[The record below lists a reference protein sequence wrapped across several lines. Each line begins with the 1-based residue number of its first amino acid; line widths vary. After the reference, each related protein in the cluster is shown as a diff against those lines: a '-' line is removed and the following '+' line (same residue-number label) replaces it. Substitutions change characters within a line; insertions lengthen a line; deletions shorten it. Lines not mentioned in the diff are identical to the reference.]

1 MRAASPDTT
10 RATEQWFLQH
20 GLSYFVP
27 EERRAAREALRPRR
41 VLPLVVVVALLA
53 TGAGGLLAWVSRQV
67 TVAPALLL
75 SLGLA
80 AATWYAL
87 TALRARPIV
96 TWALARAAGSLRTLL
111 PMATRALPLLLMFIT
126 FLFIN
131 TEVWQV
137 ASNLGAGAL
146 WLTAL
151 LFLVL
156 GAAYLVVRLP
166 EEVDRTD
173 DDVDDRFLLDACA
186 GTPLEHACRELVE
199 DPASDPASYAEVTGF
214 ARWNLVLVLMI
225 VQLVQ
230 VLLLTVSVFVFL
242 MVFGSLI
249 MTQDVMKDWAI
260 APTTHL
266 PGLTSVSRE
275 LFQVSVFLAAFSGL
289 YLTVSTVTDETYRG
303 QFFAGVTRELER
315 AVGVR
320 AVYLALRDHV
330 PDRDHDRPPVVDE
343 GPVAER
349 R

>member
-1 MRAASPDTT
+1 MRSVAADQL

-27 EERRAAREALRPRR
+27 EERRAAREALRARR
-41 VLPLVVVVALLA
+41 IVPLVVAVVVLA
-53 TGAGGLLAWVSRQV
+53 SGAGGLLAWVSDQL

-75 SLGLA
+75 SLGLT

-96 TWALARAAGSLRTLL
+96 TWALSRTLGSLRTLL

-137 ASNLGAGAL
+137 ASNLGAGVL

-151 LFLVL
+151 LFVL
-156 GAAYLVVRLP
+156 LAVAYLLVRLP

-173 DDVDDRFLLDACA
+173 DHVDDRFLLEACA
-186 GTPLEHACRELVE
+186 GTPLEQACRGLVD
-199 DPASDPASYAEVTGF
+199 DPASDPASYAEVAGF
-214 ARWNLVLVLMI
+214 ARWNLVVVLMI
-225 VQLVQ
+225 VQMVQ

-242 MVFGSLI
+242 MVFGSLT
-249 MTQDVMKDWAI
+249 MTEPVMQAWLGPEGAH
-260 APTTHL
+260 HL

-275 LFQVSVFLAAFSGL
+275 LVQVSVFLAAFSGL

-303 QFFAGVTRELER
+303 QFFSGVTHELER

-320 AVYLALRDHV
+320 AVYLALRETGA
-330 PDRDHDRPPVVDE
+330 PPV
-343 GPVAER
+343 G
-349 R
+349 

>member
-1 MRAASPDTT
+1 MRPTSPDTL
-10 RATEQWFLQH
+10 RATEQWFLAH
-20 GLSYFVP
+20 GLAYFVP
-27 EERRAAREALRPRR
+27 EERHAARAALRARR
-41 VLPLVVVVALLA
+41 IVPLVVVVVLLA
-53 TGAGGLLAWVSRQV
+53 TGAGGALAWVSRQV

-75 SLGLA
+75 SLGLV
-80 AATWYAL
+80 ATAWYAL

-137 ASNLGAGAL
+137 ASNLGAGVL
-146 WLTAL
+146 WLVAL
-151 LFLVL
+151 LFMVL

-173 DDVDDRFLLDACA
+173 DDVDDAFLLDACA
-186 GTPLEHACRELVE
+186 GTPLEGACRELV
-199 DPASDPASYAEVTGF
+199 DDTDADPASYAEVTGF
-214 ARWNLVLVLMI
+214 ARWNLVVVLMI
-225 VQLVQ
+225 VQMVQ

-249 MTQDVMKDWAI
+249 MTDPVMKDWMI
-260 APTTHL
+260 APTHHL
-266 PGLTSVSRE
+266 PGLEGLSQE

-289 YLTVSTVTDETYRG
+289 YLTVSTVTDDTYRG

-320 AVYLALRDHV
+320 AVYLALRD
-330 PDRDHDRPPVVDE
+330 RDPRPAGD
-343 GPVAER
+343 GAALS
-349 R
+349 